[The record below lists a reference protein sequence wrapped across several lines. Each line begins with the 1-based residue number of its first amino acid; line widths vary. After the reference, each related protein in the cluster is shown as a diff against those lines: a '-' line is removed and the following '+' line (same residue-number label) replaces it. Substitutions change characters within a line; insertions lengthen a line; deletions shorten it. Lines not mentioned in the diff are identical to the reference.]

1 MENTKKIIIAIDGH
15 SSTGKST
22 VAKELAEK
30 LDYTYID
37 TGAMYRAVSLFALEL
52 GCVENEV
59 INKEKL
65 LENLDK
71 ISITFQ
77 KNNETNKKETYLNQK
92 NVEKKIRSL
101 EVSSL
106 VSHIASIAEVR
117 KLLVHQQQ
125 LMGTEKGVVMDGRD
139 IGTVVFP
146 EAELKL
152 FMTASAEVRAT
163 RRFEELQN
171 NSEEVTYKEVLQ
183 NVEERDYLDSTR
195 EDSPLIKAADAHLID
210 NSKLTREEQLKII
223 VNLAEKALNTI
234 H

>member
-22 VAKELAEK
+22 VAKELAEI
-30 LDYTYID
+30 LNYTYID
-37 TGAMYRAVSLFALEL
+37 TGAMYRAVSLFAIEHS
-52 GCVENEV
+52 CVENEV

-65 LENLDK
+65 LENLNK
-71 ISITFQ
+71 VSITFQ
-77 KNNETNKKETYLNQK
+77 KNKETNKIETYLNQK

-106 VSHIASIAEVR
+106 VSHIASITEVR
-117 KLLVHQQQ
+117 KLLVQQQQ
-125 LMGTEKGVVMDGRD
+125 LMGNNKGVVMDGRD

-171 NSEEVTYKEVLQ
+171 NGEEVSYRDVLQ

-195 EDSPLIKAADAHLID
+195 EDSPLVKAADAHLID
-210 NSKLTREEQLKII
+210 NSKLTRKEQLKII
-223 VNLAEKALNTI
+223 VNLATKALAC
-234 H
+234 